1 MAGLAENLD
10 ESERD
15 LGAKDMILNLGPSHP
30 AFHGALRTQ
39 VRLDG
44 ETIVAAA
51 SEIGYLHRCF
61 EKHSEH
67 STYQQVIPYTD
78 RLNYVSALMNN
89 VGYCKAVEEL
99 MKIEVP
105 ERVIYVRVLIC
116 ELSRI
121 IDHLVAVGTNIVDIG
136 ALTNF
141 WYTFNVREK
150 VYNLIEK
157 ISGARLTYSYTRI
170 GGLMRDLYDGFM
182 SDLDAVLREV
192 VKATDD
198 VAGLVE
204 NNRIFV
210 ERTRDVGIVT
220 AEQAIQWGFT
230 GPCLRA
236 SGVEHDL
243 RKAEPYY
250 GYETYDF
257 DIPIG
262 TNGDTYDRIMVR
274 LEEIRQ
280 SDRIIRQ
287 VMKRMPKKGP
297 IMTTDRRVALPAKE
311 EVYGSIEGLM
321 NHFKLIMHGIIPEP
335 GEVYSATEAA
345 NGELGYF
352 IISDGTYHPYRI
364 KVRPPCFP
372 MFAAYE
378 EVIKGHM
385 IADAIAI
392 LGSFNVVVGE
402 LDR

>member
-1 MAGLAENLD
+1 MNAVRKEI
-10 ESERD
+10 EYD
-15 LGAKDMILNLGPSHP
+15 LGAQEMVLNIGPSHP
-30 AFHGALRTQ
+30 AMHGALRTQ
-39 VRLDG
+39 VHLDG
-44 ETIVAAA
+44 ETIVKAE

-78 RLNYVSALMNN
+78 RLNYLSALMNN

-99 MKIEVP
+99 MGVAIP
-105 ERVIYVRVLIC
+105 ERAIAIRVLIC

-121 IDHLVAVGTNIVDIG
+121 IDHLVCVGTNIVDIG

-141 WYTFNVREK
+141 WYTFNVRER

-157 ISGARLTYSYTRI
+157 LTGARLTYSYTRI
-170 GGLMRDLYDGFM
+170 GGLSRDLYDGF
-182 SDLDAVLREV
+182 DNELRVVLKEVKQAV
-192 VKATDD
+192 AD
-198 VAGLVE
+198 VSGLLIK
-204 NNRIFV
+204 NKIFID
-210 ERTRDVGIVT
+210 RTRDIGTVSK
-220 AEQAIQWGFT
+220 EQAIEWGFT

-236 SGVEHDL
+236 SGVAHDL

-250 GYETYDF
+250 GYESYDF

-262 TNGDTYDRIMVR
+262 ETGDTYDRILVR
-274 LEEIRQ
+274 LEEIVQ
-280 SDRIIRQ
+280 SDRIIHQ
-287 VMKRMPKKGP
+287 VLNRMPKKGS
-297 IMTTDRRVALPAKE
+297 IMTDDRRVGLPSKQ

-321 NHFKLIMHGIIPEP
+321 NHFKLIMHGILPQP

-345 NGELGYF
+345 NGELGF
-352 IISDGTYHPYRI
+352 HIISDGTLHPYRI

-372 MFAAYE
+372 LFAVYE
-378 EVIKGHM
+378 RIIEGHM

-392 LGSFNVVVGE
+392 LGSLNVVVGE

>member
-1 MAGLAENLD
+1 MNAVQKKIEY
-10 ESERD
+10 D
-15 LGAKDMILNLGPSHP
+15 LGAQEMILNIGPSHP
-30 AFHGALRTQ
+30 AMHGALRTQ
-39 VRLDG
+39 VHLDG
-44 ETIVAAA
+44 ETIVKAE

-78 RLNYVSALMNN
+78 RLNYLSALMNN

-99 MKIEVP
+99 MGVAIP
-105 ERVIYVRVLIC
+105 ERAIAIRVLIC

-121 IDHLVAVGTNIVDIG
+121 IDHLVCVGTNIVDIG

-141 WYTFNVREK
+141 WYTFNVRER

-157 ISGARLTYSYTRI
+157 LTGARLTYSYTRI
-170 GGLMRDLYDGFM
+170 GGLSRDLYDGF
-182 SDLDAVLREV
+182 DNELRGVLKEVKQAV
-192 VKATDD
+192 AD
-198 VAGLVE
+198 VSGLLIK
-204 NNRIFV
+204 NKIFID
-210 ERTRDVGIVT
+210 RTRDIGTVSK
-220 AEQAIQWGFT
+220 EQAIEWGFT

-236 SGVEHDL
+236 SGVAHDL

-250 GYETYDF
+250 GYESYDF

-262 TNGDTYDRIMVR
+262 ETGDTYDRILVR
-274 LEEIRQ
+274 LEEIVQ
-280 SDRIIRQ
+280 SDRIIHQ
-287 VMKRMPKKGP
+287 VLNRMPKKGS
-297 IMTTDRRVALPAKE
+297 IMTDDRRVGLPSKQ

-321 NHFKLIMHGIIPEP
+321 NHFKLIMHGILPQP

-345 NGELGYF
+345 NGELGF
-352 IISDGTYHPYRI
+352 HIISDGTLHPYRI

-372 MFAAYE
+372 LFAVYE
-378 EVIKGHM
+378 RIIEGHM

-392 LGSFNVVVGE
+392 LGSLNVVVGE